1 MQKTMIKK
9 VLAGLGLFLAGT
21 TIAMAGADSSFNSVV
36 TMLRDWTEGSLG
48 QLFAIGSFTTGL
60 ATTIMRGSLMP
71 AVVGV
76 GVAMAAAWGPGILTG
91 MFSATGVVL

>member
-1 MQKTMIKK
+1 MKFPVKN
-9 VLAGLGLFLAGT
+9 VLLGACLFMAGT
-21 TIAMAGADSSFNSVV
+21 SVALAGADSSFNIVV

-71 AVVGV
+71 AVVGL
-76 GVAMAAAWGPGILTG
+76 GVAMAAAWGPGILNG
-91 MFSATGVVL
+91 MFSATGMVL